1 VEKWEKGSN
10 RSRTIQQLLEIMLT
24 TKSSLVILYVTLFR
38 TIGGLHKVKAFFP
51 VFFNGSPIKLQS
63 KDKWSLLLMSKPS
76 KPIIIN
82 ESPKALVSR
91 GMEAFR
97 QGDIDGSIFFF
108 DAADE
113 KTEGKLNP
121 YLWQRGLSYYY
132 ADRFQEGSKQFKTD
146 VAVNPMDVEEIVWD
160 IACLNRMNCGKTPK
174 DQMMSLPVGKRDRRK
189 IMGTVYALFREDST
203 EMDLAMVGQQGNI
216 ADEFYSLLYLGLYCE
231 SKCEESKAAHYIK
244 AAIATDYATGP
255 GKQDYMTSVAR
266 VHSRLRGW

>member
-1 VEKWEKGSN
+1 VEKWEKGSY

-76 KPIIIN
+76 RPIIIN

-132 ADRFQEGSKQFKTD
+132 ADRFQEGSKQVCSKS
-146 VAVNPMDVEEIVWD
+146 NYIIVFFTQ
-160 IACLNRMNCGKTPK
+160 IIMFLLIVQNRCCSESYGMLGKISK
-174 DQMMSLPVGKRDRRK
+174 
-189 IMGTVYALFREDST
+189 
-203 EMDLAMVGQQGNI
+203 NI
-216 ADEFYSLLYLGLYCE
+216 RMIFELIISYSLRTL
-231 SKCEESKAAHYIK
+231 KK
-244 AAIATDYATGP
+244 
-255 GKQDYMTSVAR
+255 
-266 VHSRLRGW
+266 